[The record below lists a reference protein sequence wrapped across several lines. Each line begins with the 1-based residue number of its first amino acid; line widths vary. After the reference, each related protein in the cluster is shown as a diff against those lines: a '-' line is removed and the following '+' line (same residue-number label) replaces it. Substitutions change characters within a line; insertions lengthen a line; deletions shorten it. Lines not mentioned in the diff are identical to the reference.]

1 MTAARVSRQR
11 MHPGKNTSLLRRHLT
26 IRKGYPLQGPRSKAK
41 NLGVLKP
48 AYHASET
55 AACLIEV
62 SFMSDPADEHKLKE
76 LEYRTRIGTAVA
88 NGVVDY
94 LRTAGKL
101 PEGALVAGAERNP
114 EFEDATALA

>member
-1 MTAARVSRQR
+1 
-11 MHPGKNTSLLRRHLT
+11 
-26 IRKGYPLQGPRSKAK
+26 
-41 NLGVLKP
+41 
-48 AYHASET
+48 
-55 AACLIEV
+55 
-62 SFMSDPADEHKLKE
+62 MSDPADEHKLKE
-76 LEYRTRIGTAVA
+76 LDYRTRIGTAVA